1 MGFLCVHLQIDVY
14 TIDGINSS
22 DILCRQLSVQSV
34 YFDLNTLSR
43 QNYFFQRVWGVFK
56 ILVEIP
62 DGWGGVTF
70 VVKKWKFRRGG
81 GSYVKFPLWWGYGYF
96 LEPHNTV
103 KVFPFTA
110 SLNSSTYYT
119 IYSQNII
126 NIRCS
131 FLLQLAFNFTQ
142 NC

>member
-62 DGWGGVTF
+62 DGWGGGHF
-70 VVKKWKFRRGG
+70 CGQKMEIPERRGVLREIPSVVG
-81 GSYVKFPLWWGYGYF
+81 VWIFSGTTQYSKSISIHCQSKFVYILYN
-96 LEPHNTV
+96 L
-103 KVFPFTA
+103 
-110 SLNSSTYYT
+110 
-119 IYSQNII
+119 
-126 NIRCS
+126 
-131 FLLQLAFNFTQ
+131 
-142 NC
+142 